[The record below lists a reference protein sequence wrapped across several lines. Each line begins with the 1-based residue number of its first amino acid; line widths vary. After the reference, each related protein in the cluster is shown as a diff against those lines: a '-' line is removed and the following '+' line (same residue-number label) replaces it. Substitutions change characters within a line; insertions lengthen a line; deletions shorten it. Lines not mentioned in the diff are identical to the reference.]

1 MLRYLQVMKS
11 FTGKYL
17 DPGSR
22 MGELLFGLIMTLTF
36 TLAAGLVIEEEGR
49 AGATGNAHRHP
60 GLQSGLGHH
69 RRRAL
74 CAGFRIRARTTA
86 AHSATQCGKPFR
98 MTSRASSSNANSTT
112 CCVPVTDEPQRRTLY
127 SSIVDRLRDAPPP
140 PNHVRRADIVG
151 GIVSGWIVFAC
162 SFPAVL
168 PFLVIDDP
176 HRALRVS
183 NAILLA
189 LLFLV
194 GYRSAQHTMA
204 KPWLT
209 GMAFLLVGVFLVALA
224 IPLGG

>member
-1 MLRYLQVMKS
+1 MKS

-49 AGATGNAHRHP
+49 AGAREMLIGILGCNLAWGIIDGVLYVLGSAFERGRLRRTGYAVR
-60 GLQSGLGHH
+60 Q
-69 RRRAL
+69 
-74 CAGFRIRARTTA
+74 A
-86 AHSATQCGKPFR
+86 ASNDE
-98 MTSRASSSNANSTT
+98 SRKL
-112 CCVPVTDEPQRRTLY
+112 VERELDDLLLPVTDEPQRRTLY
-127 SSIVDRLRDAPPP
+127 NSIVDRLRDAPPP

-183 NAILLA
+183 NAILLV

-209 GMAFLLVGVFLVALA
+209 GLAFLLVGVFLVALA

>member
-1 MLRYLQVMKS
+1 MCWVPHS
-11 FTGKYL
+11 SA
-17 DPGSR
+17 DDC
-22 MGELLFGLIMTLTF
+22 
-36 TLAAGLVIEEEGR
+36 
-49 AGATGNAHRHP
+49 GAP
-60 GLQSGLGHH
+60 
-69 RRRAL
+69 
-74 CAGFRIRARTTA
+74 
-86 AHSATQCGKPFR
+86 ATQCGKP
-98 MTSRASSSNANSTT
+98 SSNDESRKLVERELDDLL
-112 CCVPVTDEPQRRTLY
+112 VPVTDEPQRRTLY

-151 GIVSGWIVFAC
+151 GLVSGWIVFAC

-209 GMAFLLVGVFLVALA
+209 GIAFLLVGVFLVALA